1 MSAVKVLEDLDIFQ
15 LAMQIGDEIWK
26 LTGNWNDFSR
36 RTIGTQMVRSAD
48 SIAANI
54 AEGYGRYFYKDRKL
68 FYYYSRGSVLE
79 TKTWLIK
86 ALNRNL
92 FTFEKYTLLIKL
104 LSELHYKLNSYI
116 KKLK

>member
-1 MSAVKVLEDLDIFQ
+1 MSEIRVLEDLDIFQ
-15 LAMQIGDEIWK
+15 LAMQIGEEVWEIA
-26 LTGNWNDFSR
+26 GDWNDISR
-36 RTIGTQMVRSAD
+36 RTIGTQIIRSTD

-68 FYYYSRGSVLE
+68 FYYYARGSVLE

-92 FTFEKYTLLIKL
+92 IKTEKHTALIAI
-104 LSELHYKLNSYI
+104 LSELHYKLNAYI

>member
-1 MSAVKVLEDLDIFQ
+1 
-15 LAMQIGDEIWK
+15 MQIGDEVWN

-36 RTIGTQMVRSAD
+36 RTIGAQVVRSVD

-54 AEGYGRYFYKDRKL
+54 AEGYRRYFYKDRKL
-68 FYYYSRGSVLE
+68 FYYYARGSVLE

-92 FTFEKYTLLIKL
+92 IKTEKHAALIAL
-104 LSELHYKLNSYI
+104 LSEVHYKLNAYI

>member
-1 MSAVKVLEDLDIFQ
+1 MSAVKVLEGLDIFQ
-15 LAMQIGDEIWK
+15 LAMQIGDEVWK
-26 LTGNWNDFSR
+26 LAGFWNDFSR
-36 RTIGTQMVRSAD
+36 RTIGTQIVRSAD

-68 FYYYSRGSVLE
+68 FYYYARGSVLE
-79 TKTWLIK
+79 TKSWLIK

-92 FTFEKYTLLIKL
+92 IKTERHTALIAL
-104 LSELHYKLNSYI
+104 LSELHYKLNAYI